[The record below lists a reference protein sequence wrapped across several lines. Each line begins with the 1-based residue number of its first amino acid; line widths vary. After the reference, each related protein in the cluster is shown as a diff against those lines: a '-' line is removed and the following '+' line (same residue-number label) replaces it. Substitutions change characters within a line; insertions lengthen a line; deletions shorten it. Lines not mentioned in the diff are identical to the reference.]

1 MSMVKIVRIA
11 KRIFII
17 LFLLIAISVTFYLF
31 MFNRF
36 NISCFGN
43 KYYLINSKV
52 KGYKS
57 GSLLAVKQ
65 DLKSINVG
73 DKILFYNINT
83 TKREILASTVK
94 SIEQTNKK
102 ETTYELENNR
112 FVSSS
117 YVLGRSQNTTV
128 IPVLGGFLNIF
139 SSTIGYLFLIL
150 LPVLGLFVYQLRAII
165 IKRNLWGLYD

>member
-11 KRIFII
+11 KRILII

-43 KYYLINSKV
+43 KYYLVNKV

-65 DLKSINVG
+65 DLKNINVG

-102 ETTYELENNR
+102 EKTYELENNK

-117 YVLGRSQNTTV
+117 YVLGSSKNTTV

-139 SSTIGYLFLIL
+139 SSTVGYLFLIL
-150 LPVLGLFVYQLRAII
+150 LPVLSLFVYQLRAVI
-165 IKRNLWGLYD
+165 IKHNLWRLYD